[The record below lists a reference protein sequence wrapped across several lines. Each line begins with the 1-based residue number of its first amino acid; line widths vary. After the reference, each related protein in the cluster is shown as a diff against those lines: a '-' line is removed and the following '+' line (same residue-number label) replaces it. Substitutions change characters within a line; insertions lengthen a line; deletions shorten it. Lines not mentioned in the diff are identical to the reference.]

1 MSPDPSNAR
10 PYDLPLGENE
20 IRLVRLFKFSDGS
33 ISGEL
38 QHFQFKDWVPP
49 FIATSY
55 VWGDQDERCSIK
67 LNGHRVYILKNAHE
81 FFEEILTPDHYD
93 QFPPSTTWWWMDC
106 ICINQQDPAERSAQV
121 GLMNTLYRQ
130 AAKTVIWLGQESAD
144 SNVGMA
150 FLQLLA
156 EDYTGT
162 EEDELY
168 WNTNIRP
175 HIAANSLG
183 WKAVENMLTRKWWER
198 VWTLQ
203 EYLVSK
209 QGSFFCGNKRTSFNQ
224 MTYAINSVWHWHQRR
239 DSKIISREG
248 YEKAWNR
255 LRLVFWQDYVSR
267 ARRHL
272 PLVALL
278 TYTST
283 SSVTDPRDRLYSLLG
298 LISPTELDMIGR
310 PDYESSTAS
319 IYTRFAI
326 SFILKY
332 RTLDLLCIGPE
343 MKGNLSSNQNKEGL
357 NLPSWVPDWSLRR
370 RQSPPLLC
378 MANQSASPHMGN
390 FRPLHM
396 VPYDSEY
403 RACGLETA
411 FPEGT
416 VSFSNDSRELLCQG
430 IILDE
435 IDGLGGGQIPDGG
448 HHEEEDDD
456 GSYLEM
462 VQATSRVNNPTEPIR
477 TINKTKSLD
486 KLGILITH
494 QVARSLVL
502 DREDPYLG
510 DAAPINLFARELRHI
525 GLQQQQDLLVELFD
539 NRSRGLYPPDFDC
552 PDSTAEIAEWFN
564 LNNQLHVRGMTLEE
578 AVTGR
583 HSGCDDHGG
592 SGDDSIKASSA
603 SNENMVDELAA
614 GSDPQQA
621 MKFATRFRSTAL
633 RRGKRLMVTS
643 TGILGMAPRR
653 ARKGDLV
660 CVLLGCN
667 IPLVLRADHQ
677 EGDVDDVGE
686 EAKEEAAGN
695 LGREERITDMHGSG
709 KKYTV
714 VGEAYVDGYMNGE
727 AIEDV
732 HNGVRNLEDLRIV

>member
-10 PYDLPLGENE
+10 LYDVPLGENA
-20 IRLVRLFKFSDGS
+20 IRLVRLFKFPDGS

-38 QHFQFKDWVPP
+38 QYFQLKDRIPP

-55 VWGDQDERCSIK
+55 VWGDQDERCTIK
-67 LNGHRVYILKNAHE
+67 LNGHSVDNLKNAHK
-81 FFEEILTPDHYD
+81 FFEELLTPNHYE

-106 ICINQQDPAERSAQV
+106 ICINQEDPAERSAQV
-121 GLMNTLYRQ
+121 GLMSTLYRQ
-130 AAKTVIWLGQESAD
+130 AAKTVIWLGEESAD
-144 SNVGMA
+144 SDVGMG

-175 HIAANSLG
+175 HIAANSPG
-183 WKAVENMLTRKWWER
+183 WKAVENLLTRKWWER

-203 EYLVSK
+203 EYLLSK
-209 QGSFFCGNKRTSFNQ
+209 QGFFFCGSKRISFKQ

-239 DSKIISREG
+239 DSRIISREG

-255 LRLVFWQDYVSR
+255 LRLVVWQDYVSR

-298 LISPTELDMIGR
+298 LISPSELDMIGR
-310 PDYESSTAS
+310 PDYESSAAS

-343 MKGNLSSNQNKEGL
+343 MKENLSSNQNKEVL
-357 NLPSWVPDWSLRR
+357 HLPSWVPDWSLRR
-370 RQSPPLLC
+370 RHSPPLLC

-396 VPYDSEY
+396 VPWDSEY

-416 VSFSNDSRELLCQG
+416 VSFSNDCRELLCQA
-430 IILDE
+430 ITLDE
-435 IDGLGGGQIPDGG
+435 IDGLGGGRMPDGG
-448 HHEEEDDD
+448 HDEEED
-456 GSYLEM
+456 GPYLEET
-462 VQATSRVNNPTEPIR
+462 VQSTSRVNNPTEPLQ
-477 TINKTKSLD
+477 TLNKTKTLD
-486 KLGILITH
+486 KLGISITH

-502 DREDPYLG
+502 DRGDPYLG
-510 DAAPINLFARELRHI
+510 DAAPVNLFARELRHI
-525 GLQQQQDLLVELFD
+525 GLQQQQGLAVELFD
-539 NRSRGLYPPDFDC
+539 SRSRGLYPPDFDC

-564 LNNQLHVRGMTLEE
+564 RNKHLHIKGMTLEE
-578 AVTGR
+578 AITGR
-583 HSGCDDHGG
+583 SGHELGHDHDGHHG
-592 SGDDSIKASSA
+592 SDNSMKKASDAPPST
-603 SNENMVDELAA
+603 SKENTVTELA

-621 MKFATRFRSTAL
+621 MKFATRFRSTAF
-633 RRGKRLMVTS
+633 RRAKRLMVTS

-667 IPLVLRADHQ
+667 IPLVLRADHRQ
-677 EGDVDDVGE
+677 EGD
-686 EAKEEAAGN
+686 
-695 LGREERITDMHGSG
+695 I

-714 VGEAYVDGYMNGE
+714 IGEAYVDGYMNGE
-727 AIEDV
+727 SVADMD
-732 HNGVRNLEDLRIV
+732 NGIRNVENLRIV